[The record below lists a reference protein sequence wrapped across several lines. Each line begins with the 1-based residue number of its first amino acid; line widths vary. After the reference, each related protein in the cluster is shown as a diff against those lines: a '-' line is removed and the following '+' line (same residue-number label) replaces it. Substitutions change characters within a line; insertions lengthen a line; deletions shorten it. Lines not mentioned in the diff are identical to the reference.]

1 LNCIKDQEKAYSFL
15 DKIINKNKK
24 ISHAYLIETNGYN
37 DYKIFI
43 KHMVKSILCS
53 DIEDD
58 SYIKKIDTLVEND
71 SYPDLKYIYPDGNYI
86 KKEQILSLE
95 QEFSKKSLLDN
106 KLIYVIDGAEKLND
120 SSANTI
126 LKFLEEPEE
135 DIIAILVTNNRYKV
149 LETILSRCQIIALSN
164 NEIQLDIIDEINL
177 FVKDLFITKKL
188 IINYDLYLN
197 SLFVD
202 RKKAVESLEIIEQ
215 ILYNYVNEYSI
226 PKEIE
231 DMLKVKESKIVDYIL
246 IIDKEKSKLD
256 YNINMKLWLTNLIAA
271 LMEVE

>member
-1 LNCIKDQEKAYSFL
+1 MLDKYIDEQPSVNELLCNCINTGRY
-15 DKIINKNKK
+15 
-24 ISHAYLIETNGYN
+24 SHAYLFVVNGYQNAYEYICSFIKSICCPNNHKCENCNICRLIDENTFSDFKVIET
-37 DYKIFI
+37 
-43 KHMVKSILCS
+43 
-53 DIEDD
+53 D
-58 SYIKKIDTLVEND
+58 SMML
-71 SYPDLKYIYPDGNYI
+71 
-86 KKEQILSLE
+86 KKEMIVELQDY
-95 QEFSKKSLLDN
+95 FNTKKLYAN
-106 KLIYVIDGAEKLND
+106 KRVYLIKNCEKMNIAA
-120 SSANTI
+120 SNTL

>member
-1 LNCIKDQEKAYSFL
+1 LNCIKDQEIAYSFL